1 MDKRAKYLL
10 FQRYKTGPAHHA
22 FIACLPGE

>member
-10 FQRYKTGPAHHA
+10 FQRYKTGPARHS
-22 FIACLPGE
+22 FIACLLGE